1 MRRRFFLV
9 VVAVAIVVVFVGRRT
24 LGSGDADFTEA
35 PGPDSV
41 SRFSSI
47 RADSVKASRE
57 LVRRRISESDTY
69 LGYSLAEGDSI
80 LKRWEDRRVHP
91 LTVYVIPVTVPD
103 VDPAMQTAVR
113 DAFGRWVR
121 VGAIPIVFQFVRD
134 SASAEVL
141 VRWIRSF
148 SIKRSGQA
156 DVVWDREGWLVR
168 GTLTL
173 AAHTSDGRKVTPEV
187 VYTVALHEIG
197 HLLGLGHSDDPDDL
211 MYPSTSVHDLTGRDR
226 RTARLLYALPPGS
239 VRDP

>member
-1 MRRRFFLV
+1 MRRSLFLLV
-9 VVAVAIVVVFVGRRT
+9 LAAVIVAVLLGRQT
-24 LGSGDADFTEA
+24 LGSGQARTNEGPD
-35 PGPDSV
+35 PDSV
-41 SRFSSI
+41 SRFATI
-47 RADSVKASRE
+47 RADSVQAVRR
-57 LVRRRISESDTY
+57 LVRRRIFESDTY
-69 LGYSLAEGDSI
+69 LGYSLAEGDSV
-80 LKRWEDRRVHP
+80 LKRWQDRRARP
-91 LTVYVIPVTVPD
+91 LTVYFVPPGVPD
-103 VDPAMQTAVR
+103 VDPAMETAAR
-113 DAFGRWVR
+113 DAFARWVR
-121 VGAIPIVFQFVRD
+121 VGAIPVAFEFVRD

-148 SIKRSGQA
+148 SIRRSGQA
-156 DVVWDREGWLVR
+156 DVVWDGEGWLVR

-173 AAHTSDGRKVTPEV
+173 ATHTSDGQKVTAEV